1 MEEAQRGKTMEI
13 YSVVMA
19 GGSGTRFWPASRSYL
34 PKQFLNIIGSKTMIE
49 QTIQRVMPLSEEEK
63 IIIVGNEVHH
73 ELLKKISGTKR
84 FIILEEPFGR
94 NTAPCIGLAAIYLR
108 KQGAVGE
115 PMAVLPAD
123 HFIADEKRFLGILS
137 IAGRLAGEGSIV
149 TIGIVPSRPET
160 GYGYLRKGAVRD
172 RREGIDICKIERFV
186 EKPGEDEALAYVKSG
201 DYFWNSGIFVVTP
214 EIILK
219 EIQLH
224 LPEVYEGLLNI
235 EQGLGEKN
243 EREILRSAYGEF
255 PSISIDYGVM
265 EKTDRPVLALAG
277 DFGWS
282 DVGSWESLYGLRK
295 KEADDHGN
303 VLQGKGM
310 LFDTDTCFVFN
321 AAPKMVVGLG
331 LEGHVI
337 VNTDD
342 VLLVADMKKS
352 QDIKK
357 IIEEME
363 KRGLKSIT

>member
-1 MEEAQRGKTMEI
+1 MEM
-13 YSVVMA
+13 YSVIMA
-19 GGSGTRFWPASRSYL
+19 GGSGTRFWPASRSRL
-34 PKQFLNIIGSKTMIE
+34 PKQFLDIIGSGTMIE
-49 QTIQRVMPLSEEEK
+49 QTIQRVSQVTEEEK
-63 IIIVGNEVHH
+63 IIIVGNEAHH
-73 ELLKKISGTKR
+73 GLLKQISGKKR
-84 FIILEEPFGR
+84 FVILEEPFGR
-94 NTAPCIGLAAIYLR
+94 NTAPCIGLAAVYLR
-108 KQGAVGE
+108 KHGVVEE

-123 HFIADEKRFLGILS
+123 HFISDEERFVRILS
-137 IAGRLAGEGSIV
+137 IGAELARKGSIA
-149 TIGIVPSRPET
+149 TIGIIPTRPET
-160 GYGYLRKGAVRD
+160 GYGYLQKGAAKDGVQGVGVW
-172 RREGIDICKIERFV
+172 EIKRFV
-186 EKPGEDEALAYVKSG
+186 EKPDQENALGYVKSG
-201 DYFWNSGIFVVTP
+201 DYLWNSGIFFFTP
-214 EIILK
+214 ETILK
-219 EIQLH
+219 EIQH
-224 LPEVYEGLLNI
+224 QLPVVYEGLLKI

-243 EREILRSAYGEF
+243 ERDVLRSVYQGF
-255 PSISIDYGVM
+255 PSVSIDYGVM
-265 EKTDRPVLALAG
+265 EKTDHPACAIPG